1 MSIPRSPFSK
11 YLTTS
16 DLDKRWQIYCV
27 DSGCTEVKS
36 GIAYPPRPETHPP
49 QYSSHW
55 ERGRVLREFQ
65 LIYITKGE
73 GLFKTVDTSPRS
85 ITAGT
90 VFMLFPGIW
99 HWFAPSAKTGWDEYW
114 VGFDGSYPYAMMEE
128 GFFTP
133 KEPIFP
139 VGLHDSL
146 LQHFLD
152 IIDLVTREPPGYQ
165 MQAGAAVVQIMATI
179 LAIRRQNRQSSEAE
193 QVVQKAKFIFE
204 ENKYSFIAMET
215 VAESLGLDYQVFRR
229 IFKDYTGL
237 PPYQYFL
244 QIKINKAKTLL
255 QEQRYTVKEVAHM
268 LAFENQYYFSRLF
281 KRKTGIA
288 PSLWQSERAIS

>member
-1 MSIPRSPFSK
+1 MSVPRSPFSK

-27 DSGCTEVKS
+27 DTGCTEIK
-36 GIAYPPRPETHPP
+36 
-49 QYSSHW
+49 
-55 ERGRVLREFQ
+55 
-65 LIYITKGE
+65 
-73 GLFKTVDTSPRS
+73 
-85 ITAGT
+85 
-90 VFMLFPGIW
+90 PGIVYL
-99 HWFAPSAKTGWDEYW
+99 APSSQTGWDEYW

-128 GFFTP
+128 GFFTLKDP
-133 KEPIFP
+133 VFP
-139 VGLHDSL
+139 VGLYDSL

-165 MQAGAAVVQIMATI
+165 LQAGAAVVQIMATI
-179 LAIRRQNRQSSEAE
+179 LAIRRQNRQSSETE
-193 QVVQKAKFIFE
+193 QIVQKAKFLFE
-204 ENKYSFIAMET
+204 ENKYSFIAMEAA
-215 VAESLGLDYQVFRR
+215 AESLGLDYQVFRR

-255 QEQRYTVKEVAHM
+255 REQRYTVKEVAHM

-288 PSLWQSERAIS
+288 PSMWQSERAIS

>member
-65 LIYITKGE
+65 LIYITKGG
-73 GLFKTVDTSPRS
+73 GLFKTVDTSPRP

-165 MQAGAAVVQIMATI
+165 LQAGAAVVQIMATI

-193 QVVQKAKFIFE
+193 QVVQKARFIFE
-204 ENKYSFIAMET
+204 
-215 VAESLGLDYQVFRR
+215 
-229 IFKDYTGL
+229 DYTGL